1 MIIAVHQPHYLPWLR
16 YVEKIARSDVF
27 VLLDDVQYTKNG
39 WQNRTRIKDAGGWM
53 YLTVPVLGAFGK
65 PITDVRI
72 NTQTRWR
79 AKHWTALETNY
90 ARAPHFRRYRDLLR
104 PLYERPWEGLCDW
117 NLATLEALLRALG
130 IRTRFVRSSHLGICG
145 RGTERIVAICRAL
158 GAAAYLTG
166 DYAASRHLDVDQF
179 APAGIEVQ
187 RQGWQ
192 CPPYPQ
198 QHASAGFVP
207 DLSIVDLL
215 FNAGDESL
223 AVLTRRGRPAV
234 ECA

>member
-1 MIIAVHQPHYLPWLR
+1 VIVAAHQPHYLPWLR

-39 WQNRTRIKDAGGWM
+39 WQNRTRIKGAGGWM

-65 PITDVRI
+65 PIVDVRI

-79 AKHWTALETNY
+79 AKHWMAFETNY
-90 ARAPHFRRYRDLLR
+90 ARAPHFCRYRDLLQ
-104 PLYERPWEGLCDW
+104 PLYERPWDRLCDW
-117 NLATLEALLRALG
+117 NLATLEALVRALG
-130 IRTRFVRSSHLGICG
+130 IRTRLVRSSHLGIPG

-166 DYAASRHLDVDQF
+166 DYAASRHLDAGQF
-179 APAGIEVQ
+179 APAGIEVR

-192 CPPYPQ
+192 CPTYPQ
-198 QHASAGFVP
+198 QHARAGFVP

-223 AVLTRRGRPAV
+223 AVLARRGRPSLERA
-234 ECA
+234 